1 MPNHLANEK
10 AKDQPD
16 TPISVTGGSL
26 IFNTTKTRGLRGNFN
41 AVVLEKNVSDRS

>member
-10 AKDQPD
+10 AQDQPD

-26 IFNTTKTRGLRGNFN
+26 IFDND
-41 AVVLEKNVSDRS
+41 KNERPPWKLQ